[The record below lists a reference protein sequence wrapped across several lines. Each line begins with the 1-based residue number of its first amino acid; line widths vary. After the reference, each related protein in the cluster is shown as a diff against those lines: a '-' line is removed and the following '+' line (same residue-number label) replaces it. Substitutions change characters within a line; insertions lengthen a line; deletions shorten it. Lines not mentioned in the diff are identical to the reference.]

1 MMTSAHTAA
10 RNSNDNLLVI
20 AKQRCRILLLL
31 DATERAGVAPLTGA
45 KLHGFTY
52 LTDVLSPVW
61 GLQTFDGK
69 VLKIGDGPY
78 YPDIQREVDCLVA
91 LGLVN
96 VQNFHYIERPDEGA
110 RIDGLYGLRFNSEQL
125 FPILNSLGAGSE
137 IDAFDPRDKKTHR
150 FLVELAG
157 ALATLPDDEI
167 DVASTVD
174 ATYANELI
182 GESNIIDFESSLKET
197 SSANRSLAVTER
209 FGHFLPQGASLTSGE
224 RLYLYAAYLGK
235 QIHG

>member
-1 MMTSAHTAA
+1 MLQNELAWLP
-10 RNSNDNLLVI
+10 LL
-20 AKQRCRILLLL
+20 AQCCMLLPTLL
-31 DATERAGVAPLTGA
+31 MCLAQCGA
-45 KLHGFTY
+45 FNH
-52 LTDVLSPVW
+52 SM
-61 GLQTFDGK
+61 GK

-96 VQNFHYIERPDEGA
+96 IQNFHYIERPDGGA

-125 FPILNSLGAGSE
+125 FPILNSLGTSSGE
-137 IDAFDPRDKKTHR
+137 DAFDPRDRRTHR

-182 GESNIIDFESSLKET
+182 GDSNIVDFESSLKEG
-197 SSANRSLAVTER
+197 SSANRV
-209 FGHFLPQGASLTSGE
+209 
-224 RLYLYAAYLGK
+224 
-235 QIHG
+235 

>member
-1 MMTSAHTAA
+1 MTSAHTAP

-45 KLHGFTY
+45 MLHAFTY
-52 LTDVLSPVW
+52 LADVLSPVW
-61 GLQTFDGK
+61 GLQPFDGK

-96 VQNFHYIERPDEGA
+96 IQNFHYIERPDGGA

-125 FPILNSLGAGSE
+125 FPILNSLGTSSGE
-137 IDAFDPRDKKTHR
+137 DAFDPRDRRTHR

-182 GESNIIDFESSLKET
+182 GDSNIVDFESSLKEG

-209 FGHFLPQGASLTSGE
+209 FDHFLPQGASLTSGE